1 MCPCRGRRRGKRWVS
16 EVPPARC
23 FLPPGCQEQEAICL
37 TMEELE
43 AVRLVDLLDLEQE
56 EAALYMGISRK
67 ALWND
72 LTSARR
78 KIATALV
85 YGTGLRIDG
94 GSFVLRGERGSDA
107 EQEDGRGREMELME
121 RELLLLRSRIDSLG
135 LRIGASKGAPR
146 LEPQHSEEAD
156 RAQKDVEHGD
166 RDRKEAE

>member
-16 EVPPARC
+16 EIPLARC
-23 FLPPGCQEQEAICL
+23 FLPPGCQEQEALCL
-37 TMEELE
+37 TVEELE

-94 GSFVLRGERGSDA
+94 GSFILRGERGP
-107 EQEDGRGREMELME
+107 EERQEDASSQEMELME
-121 RELLLLRSRIDSLG
+121 RELSLLRSRIDSLG
-135 LRIGASKGAPR
+135 LRMAASKSMLRRAS
-146 LEPQHSEEAD
+146 QHT
-156 RAQKDVEHGD
+156 AQEDTD
-166 RDRKEAE
+166 QKETE